1 MKRLSDYKGEEAV
14 DLWVDL
20 LDLMSDILKDKKVAE
35 LVRSGKPKIELAKG
49 LLKLHK
55 SDVIRVMERI
65 DDTPVDG
72 LNIITRL
79 VVLISEIG
87 EDETVRSFFGYSEQ
101 ANKGRESSISAMENT
116 EESEN

>member
-1 MKRLSDYKGEEAV
+1 MKRLSDYKGEEAI

-35 LVRSGKPKIELAKG
+35 LVRSGKPKIELAKE

-55 SDVIRVMERI
+55 DAVVKVLLRI

-79 VVLISEIG
+79 VVVISEIG
-87 EDETVRSFFGYSEQ
+87 EDETVKSFFGYSEQ
-101 ANKGRESSISAMENT
+101 ANKGRESSISAMEST

>member
-1 MKRLSDYKGEEAV
+1 MKRLSDYKGEEAI

-20 LDLMSDILKDKKVAE
+20 LDLMSDILKDRKVAE
-35 LVRSGKPKIELAKG
+35 LVRSKKPKIELAKG

-116 EESEN
+116 EEEEN

>member
-1 MKRLSDYKGEEAV
+1 MKKLSDYKGEEAI

-20 LDLMSDILKDKKVAE
+20 LDLMSDIFKDKKVAE

-55 SDVIRVMERI
+55 QDTIRVMERI
-65 DDTPVDG
+65 DSTPVDG

-79 VVLISEIG
+79 VLLISEIG

-101 ANKGRESSISAMENT
+101 AKTADESSISAMENT
-116 EESEN
+116 EESEK

>member
-1 MKRLSDYKGEEAV
+1 MKRLSDYKGEEAI

-20 LDLMSDILKDKKVAE
+20 LDLMTEILKDEKVAD
-35 LVRSGKPKIELAKG
+35 LIKSGKPKIELAKE

-55 SDVIRVMERI
+55 DAVVKVLLRI
-65 DDTPVDG
+65 DSTPVDG

-101 ANKGRESSISAMENT
+101 ANKADESSISAMENT
-116 EESEN
+116 EESEK